1 MKNPASR
8 FVTLNT
14 VADFMQHYGF
24 AAPSH
29 PLLTVI
35 DLAQY
40 PVPDLLQKPAL
51 RQLYLVVLKRH
62 FHGQLP
68 YGQQAYDY
76 RQGVLGFYAPG
87 QPVQFC
93 PPAGA
98 PAPAPAA
105 PQGWMVVFHPDLLAH
120 RPPGPFPG
128 SYPFFAYRVQQAL
141 ALSAAEEQ
149 LLNHAV
155 AGLRQESAQPAD
167 AFSQQLLSTQLDVL
181 LQYASRA
188 YHRQFPAPPAS
199 GPDLL
204 SRFEGL
210 LATYL
215 ARAAEQPLPSV
226 QHFAEALHVS
236 PAHLGDVLRTHT
248 GQNAQQY
255 LHHALLEKAK
265 GLLLST
271 SWTVRE
277 TAFSLGFEN
286 PSYFSRL
293 FKQKTG
299 LTPAEFRQSAHPV
312 QSALA
317 PVPNRPAEALP
328 DLELVGGPTFAR

>member
-1 MKNPASR
+1 MKPPAAP
-8 FVTLNT
+8 FAVLNT
-14 VADFMQHYGF
+14 VADFTRHYGF
-24 AAPSH
+24 AAPAH

-40 PVPDLLQKPAL
+40 PVLELMAKPAL
-51 RQLYLVVLKRH
+51 RQLYAIVLKRH

-76 RQGVLGFYAPG
+76 REGVLGFYAPG

-93 PPAGA
+93 PAGGA
-98 PAPAPAA
+98 PAVAE
-105 PQGWMVVFHPDLLAH
+105 PQGWMVVFHPDLLTR
-120 RPPGPFPG
+120 RPTGPFPG

-141 ALSAAEEQ
+141 ALSPTEEQ
-149 LLNHAV
+149 FLTAAV
-155 AGLRQESAQPAD
+155 AALRLESEQPAD
-167 AFSQQLLSTQLDVL
+167 AFSQQLLSIQLDVL
-181 LQYASRA
+181 LQYASRF
-188 YHRQFPAPPAS
+188 YHRQFPTEPVS

-204 SRFEGL
+204 SRFETL

-215 ARAAEQPLPSV
+215 ESAAELPLPAV

-236 PAHLGDVLRTHT
+236 PAYLGDVLRTHT

-255 LHHALLEKAK
+255 LHHALIEKAMR
-265 GLLLST
+265 LLLST
-271 SWTVRE
+271 SLSIRE
-277 TAFSLGFEN
+277 TAFSLGFDN

-299 LTPAEFRQSAHPV
+299 LTPAEFRQA
-312 QSALA
+312 A
-317 PVPNRPAEALP
+317 
-328 DLELVGGPTFAR
+328 